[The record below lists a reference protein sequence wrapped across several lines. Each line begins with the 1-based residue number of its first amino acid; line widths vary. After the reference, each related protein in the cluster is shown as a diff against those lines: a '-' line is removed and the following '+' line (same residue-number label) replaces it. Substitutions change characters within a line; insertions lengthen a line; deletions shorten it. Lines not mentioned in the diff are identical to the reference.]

1 MMMSEA
7 VNCKELMKSFG
18 WDTTD
23 AFTQHDA
30 QESRFMSQLHCVGW
44 MQELNRILCDRIE
57 ERLMFGRRRVAA
69 RRT

>member
-1 MMMSEA
+1 MECAASFAEA

-30 QESRFMSQLHCVGW
+30 QDSA
-44 MQELNRILCDRIE
+44 
-57 ERLMFGRRRVAA
+57 RVECCA
-69 RRT
+69 